1 MCYISGQDAFQARD
15 LIPRTPSKPQDGKG
29 LLINIF
35 WKEVMV
41 NVNNIACNLQERA
54 PLWYAVSLEKW
65 QLKRLKTW

>member
-54 PLWYAVSLEKW
+54 PLWYAVSLEK
-65 QLKRLKTW
+65 

>member
-29 LLINIF
+29 LSINIF

-41 NVNNIACNLQERA
+41 NVTNIAGNLQERA
-54 PLWYAVSLEKW
+54 PLWYAVSLEK
-65 QLKRLKTW
+65 